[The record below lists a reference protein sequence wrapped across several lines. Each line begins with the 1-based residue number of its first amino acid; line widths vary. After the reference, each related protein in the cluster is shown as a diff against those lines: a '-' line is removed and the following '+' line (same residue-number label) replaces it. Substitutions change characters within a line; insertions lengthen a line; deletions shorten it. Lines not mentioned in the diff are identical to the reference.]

1 MTVLG
6 VCVAV
11 LDGHAGIAS
20 AAYLEKHLFD
30 SVRHVLTE
38 YSVGAVCL
46 PEEMDEGLCCPLELT
61 SVLTDSYRKA
71 DEKLLSWL
79 ERTLYMHHIILY

>member
-20 AAYLEKHLFD
+20 AAYLEKNLFD